1 MSDQH
6 LHIISFNIPYP
17 ANYGGVI
24 DVFYK
29 AKALTEAGIKVHM
42 HCFEYGRK
50 RAPEMEQLFY
60 SVDYYKRNISKKYLF
75 KRYPYIIQTRNSAQL
90 VETLLKDDYPILM
103 EGIHTTMLLLEKR
116 LRNRKRLVRTH
127 NIEHDYYT
135 NLSRA
140 ETDPF
145 KKYYFYTEAGKLK
158 KFEKILAKADHLV
171 AISQKDYQHFS
182 KKFKNVSYIPAF
194 HPHKKV
200 ESLTGKGNY
209 VLYHGNLSVPENSDV
224 VRFLLKEV
232 FNGLDVPVVI
242 AGLNP
247 SGTLQHM
254 ADELA
259 NVKLIANP
267 DDESLKDLIKQAH
280 VNISITG
287 QATGMKLKLLN
298 TLYNGRFCVVND
310 KMLSGNGLDTLCVV
324 ANNVRGIKKQIH
336 KLMQR
341 EFTLEMKGS
350 REAALTKLY
359 NNGNNVAR
367 LIELIS

>member
-1 MSDQH
+1 MSDKH
-6 LHIISFNIPYP
+6 LHIISFNVPYP

-29 AKALTEAGIKVHM
+29 AKALAGAGVKVHL
-42 HCFEYGRK
+42 HCFEYDRK
-50 RAPEMEQLFY
+50 RAPELEQLFH

-75 KRYPYIIQTRNSAQL
+75 KRYPYIIETRNSARL
-90 VETLLKDDYPILM
+90 VENLLKDDYPILM
-103 EGIHTTMLLLEKR
+103 EGIHTSMLLLEKR
-116 LRNRKRLVRTH
+116 LKNRKRLVRTH

-158 KFEKILAKADHLV
+158 KFEKVLASADHLV
-171 AISQKDYQHFS
+171 AISQKDFQHFS
-182 KKFKNVSYIPAF
+182 KRFKNVSYIPAF

-200 ESLTGKGNY
+200 ESLTGQGSY

-224 VRFLLKEV
+224 VRFLLTEV
-232 FNGLDVPVVI
+232 FNDLNIPVII

-247 SGTLQHM
+247 SRTLQNM
-254 ADELA
+254 AGELS
-259 NVKLIANP
+259 NVKLVANP
-267 DDESLKDLIKQAH
+267 NDENLKNLIKQAH

-298 TLYNGRFCVVND
+298 ALYNGRFCVVND
-310 KMLSGNGLDTLCVV
+310 KMLSGNGLDVLCEV
-324 ANNVRGIKKQIH
+324 ANDVRSIKKQIVR
-336 KLMQR
+336 LMQR
-341 EFTLEMKGS
+341 EFTLEMKDS
-350 REAALTKLY
+350 REATLTKLY

-367 LIELIS
+367 LIELIF